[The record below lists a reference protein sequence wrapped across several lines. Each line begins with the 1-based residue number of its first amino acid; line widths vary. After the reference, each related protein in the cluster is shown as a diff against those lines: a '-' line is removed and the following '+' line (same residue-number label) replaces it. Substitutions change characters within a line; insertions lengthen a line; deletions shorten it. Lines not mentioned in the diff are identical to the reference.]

1 LKNVEDQQKW
11 SQVNQVNWKEIL
23 NNDYVKTAVLL
34 SIIIISVFA
43 FWFGL
48 RTALATEFPL
58 CGVASGSMIPTLQVG
73 DLIIVQGVSD
83 ASNIE
88 ATPKNASNPGGD
100 IIVFYNPRK
109 GFRDPND
116 LIVHRAINKTFRDE
130 KWYFKTQGDANSFP
144 DNWDVPEDFV
154 IGKVVFFRIPLVGFI
169 TFLMRTPAAIL
180 VVLPPLILLVMD
192 WIPFF
197 KERDKS

>member
-1 LKNVEDQQKW
+1 MLK
-11 SQVNQVNWKEIL
+11 
-23 NNDYVKTAVLL
+23 NDYVKTAILL
-34 SIIIISVFA
+34 FIIIISVFA

-48 RTALATEFPL
+48 RAALATEFPL

-73 DLIIVQGVSD
+73 DLIIVQGVAD

-88 ATPKNASNPGGD
+88 AAPKDATNPGD

-116 LIVHRAINKTFRDE
+116 LIVHRAINKSYDE
-130 KWYFKTQGDANSFP
+130 GEDRWEFDTQGDANPGP
-144 DNWDVPEDFV
+144 DSWDVPEDFV
-154 IGKVVFFRIPLVGFI
+154 VGKVVLFRIPLVGFI

-192 WIPFF
+192 WVPFF
-197 KERDKS
+197 KEQDKS

>member
-1 LKNVEDQQKW
+1 V
-11 SQVNQVNWKEIL
+11 SQVNWKDIL
-23 NNDYVKTAVLL
+23 KNDYVKTVVLL
-34 SIIIISVFA
+34 FIILASVFV

-48 RTALATEFPL
+48 RAALATEFPL

-88 ATPKNASNPGGD
+88 AAPKAATNPGD

-116 LIVHRAINKTFRDE
+116 LIVHRAINKTLRDE
-130 KWYFKTQGDANSFP
+130 KWYFKTQGDANSGP
-144 DNWDVPEDFV
+144 DNWDVHEDFV
-154 IGKVVFFRIPLVGFI
+154 VGKVVFFRIPLVGFI

-180 VVLPPLILLVMD
+180 VILPPLILLVID

-197 KERDKS
+197 KEQDDS

>member
-1 LKNVEDQQKW
+1 MKLKG
-11 SQVNQVNWKEIL
+11 IL
-23 NNDYVKTAVLL
+23 KNDYVKTAILL
-34 SIIIISVFA
+34 LIIIISVFA

-48 RTALATEFPL
+48 RAALATEFPL

-73 DLIIVQGVSD
+73 DLIIVQGVSN
-83 ASNIE
+83 ASNVE
-88 ATPKNASNPGGD
+88 AAPKNAPEPGN

-116 LIVHRAINKTFRDE
+116 LIVHRAINKSYDE
-130 KWYFKTQGDANSFP
+130 SEGKWKFKTQGDANPSP
-144 DNWDVPEDFV
+144 DSWEVPEDYL
-154 IGKVVFFRIPLVGFI
+154 IGKVVLFRMPLVGFI

-180 VVLPPLILLVMD
+180 VILPPLVLIIMD

-197 KERDKS
+197 KEKDELKERDES

>member
-1 LKNVEDQQKW
+1 V
-11 SQVNQVNWKEIL
+11 SQVNLKDIL
-23 NNDYVKTAVLL
+23 KNDYVKTAVLL
-34 SIIIISVFA
+34 FIIIISVFA

-48 RTALATEFPL
+48 RAALATEFPL

-88 ATPKNASNPGGD
+88 AAPKYASNPGD
-100 IIVFYNPRK
+100 IIVFYNPK
-109 GFRDPND
+109 SYKDPND
-116 LIVHRAINKTFRDE
+116 LIVHRAINKTCDE
-130 KWYFKTQGDANSFP
+130 GEGKWYFDTQGDANPGP

-154 IGKVVFFRIPLVGFI
+154 VGKVVFFRIPLVGFI

-197 KERDKS
+197 KKQDKS

>member
-1 LKNVEDQQKW
+1 MKLKD
-11 SQVNQVNWKEIL
+11 IL
-23 NNDYVKTAVLL
+23 KNDYVKTAILL
-34 SIIIISVFA
+34 LIIIISVFA

-48 RTALATEFPL
+48 RVALATEFPL

-73 DLIIVQGVSD
+73 DLIIVQGVSN

-88 ATPKNASNPGGD
+88 AASKDAPNPGD
-100 IIVFYNPRK
+100 IIVFYNPHK
-109 GFRDPND
+109 GYKDPND
-116 LIVHRAINKTFRDE
+116 LIVHRAINKFYDE
-130 KWYFKTQGDANSFP
+130 GEGKLKFKTQGDANSGP
-144 DNWDVPEDFV
+144 DNWNVPEDFV
-154 IGKVVFFRIPLVGFI
+154 VGKVVFFRIPLVGFI

-197 KERDKS
+197 KEQDES

>member
-1 LKNVEDQQKW
+1 V
-11 SQVNQVNWKEIL
+11 SQVKLKDIFK
-23 NNDYVKTAVLL
+23 NDYVKTAILL
-34 SIIIISVFA
+34 LIIIISVFA

-73 DLIIVQGVSD
+73 DLIIVQGVLN

-88 ATPKNASNPGGD
+88 AASKDAPNPGDITGD
-100 IIVFYNPRK
+100 IIVFYNPAK
-109 GFRDPND
+109 PYKDPND
-116 LIVHRAINKTFRDE
+116 LIVHRAINKTSKDG
-130 KWYFKTQGDANSFP
+130 KLYFKTQGDANPGP
-144 DNWDVPEDFV
+144 DSREVPEDYV
-154 IGKVVFFRIPLVGFI
+154 VGKVVFFRIPLVGFI

-180 VVLPPLILLVMD
+180 VVLPPLILLVID

-197 KERDKS
+197 KKQDES

>member
-1 LKNVEDQQKW
+1 MKLKG
-11 SQVNQVNWKEIL
+11 IL
-23 NNDYVKTAVLL
+23 KNDYVKTAILL
-34 SIIIISVFA
+34 LIIIISVFA

-48 RTALATEFPL
+48 RAALATEFPL

-73 DLIIVQGVSD
+73 DLIIVQGVPN
-83 ASNIE
+83 ASNVE
-88 ATPKNASNPGGD
+88 AAPKNAPEPGN

-116 LIVHRAINKTFRDE
+116 LIVHRAINKSYDE
-130 KWYFKTQGDANSFP
+130 SEGKWKFKTQGDANPSP
-144 DNWDVPEDFV
+144 DSWEVPEDYL
-154 IGKVVFFRIPLVGFI
+154 IGKVVLFRMPLVGFI

-180 VVLPPLILLVMD
+180 VILPPLVLIIMD

-197 KERDKS
+197 KEKDELKERDES

>member
-1 LKNVEDQQKW
+1 M
-11 SQVNQVNWKEIL
+11 SQVNLKDIL
-23 NNDYVKTAVLL
+23 KNDYVKTAVLL
-34 SIIIISVFA
+34 FIIIISVFA

-48 RTALATEFPL
+48 RAALATEFPL

-88 ATPKNASNPGGD
+88 AAPKNATNPGD
-100 IIVFYNPRK
+100 IIVFYNPK
-109 GFRDPND
+109 SYKDPND
-116 LIVHRAINKTFRDE
+116 LIVHRAVDKISRNGT
-130 KWYFKTQGDANSFP
+130 WYFKTHGDANP
-144 DNWDVPEDFV
+144 GTQDRWEVPEDYV
-154 IGKVVFFRIPLVGFI
+154 VGKVVFFRIPLVGFI

-180 VVLPPLILLVMD
+180 VVLPPLILLVID

-197 KERDKS
+197 KEQDKS

>member
-1 LKNVEDQQKW
+1 V
-11 SQVNQVNWKEIL
+11 SQVNLKDIL
-23 NNDYVKTAVLL
+23 KNDYVKTAVLL
-34 SIIIISVFA
+34 FIIIISVFA

-88 ATPKNASNPGGD
+88 AAPNDATNPGD

-116 LIVHRAINKTFRDE
+116 LIVHRAINKSYDE
-130 KWYFKTQGDANSFP
+130 VEDRWEFKTQGDANPGP

-154 IGKVVFFRIPLVGFI
+154 VGKVVFFRIPLVGFI

-180 VVLPPLILLVMD
+180 VVLPPLILIVMD

-197 KERDKS
+197 KEQDKS